1 MIANIRSI
9 LQGRFRLSAQ
19 MYLGIGMAVAL
30 TLSASLV
37 AWLSFNAIGEAA
49 GKVSEESVPELVAA
63 FGIAQYTNDL
73 SNAAPRL
80 TSAVTTSE
88 FEQVATKVEDTE
100 KIFQQ
105 QLDSLSSGG
114 EDGEQRLTLIQQ
126 YADQLIIN
134 VDTIKDE
141 KQELLNLN
149 RRTTAINIEL
159 SIIQDR
165 IEGLLIPIIDD
176 QLFYTMTGYRELD
189 ALPVP
194 TEEHFSETEFYRYRN
209 LSELQANATS
219 TTQLLANAFSV
230 PDAAFIEPLR
240 ERAESA
246 KSRIES
252 NLKALQGTRY
262 TPIIALSVDR
272 LFEVTLNQ
280 GGGFDLLSR
289 SHHLENRQ
297 HLLVEQNRQ
306 IAASLVDE
314 VNSLVEAAEFSVARE
329 SDASQ
334 LSILQ
339 GRIFLIAISLISI
352 VGAFLITWLFVG
364 RILLRRIQNLSD
376 RMLQMAGGDLET
388 QVDIT
393 GQDEVADM
401 AQALEVFRQHALEAR
416 RLNLVEELAEELL
429 DKNDELERVLQDL
442 QNAQDQIVT
451 RGKLA
456 ALGELTAGVA
466 HEIRNPLNFVNNF
479 SEASEEL
486 LEELKE
492 VIDECSEEIDEE
504 QMELIQEIASDL
516 IDNMNR
522 IKSHGERANR
532 IVQGMLA
539 MGRGSTD
546 LQDTDLNALVEEY
559 SQLAYHSGRATDPD
573 MNIEMKMNFDPDVPN
588 IQAVPQDLG
597 RVFLNLVTN
606 AWHATED
613 KRDGLRAS
621 NSEEADSYMPGLQ
634 ISTKMIG
641 DDIEIRFKDNG
652 TGMPDDV
659 VDRIFNPFFTTKST
673 DRGTGLGLSLSNDIV
688 GSHGG
693 NITVETEDGE
703 YTEFIIKLPK
713 VNRGG
718 AQNTPD
724 GD

>member
-1 MIANIRSI
+1 MIANIRSV
-9 LQGRFRLSAQ
+9 LEGRFRLSAQ
-19 MYLGIGMAVAL
+19 MYTGIGMAVAL

-37 AWLSFNAIGEAA
+37 AWLSFNAIGEATN
-49 GKVSEESVPELVAA
+49 KVSEQSVPELVAA

-73 SNAAPRL
+73 SAAAPRI
-80 TSAVTTSE
+80 TSAVTTAE
-88 FEQVATKVEDTE
+88 FEQVVSEIEATE
-100 KIFQQ
+100 KIFLE
-105 QLDSLSSGG
+105 QLDSLISAG
-114 EDGEQRLTLIQQ
+114 EEGRRLVSIRQH
-126 YADQLIIN
+126 ADQLIRNI
-134 VDTIKDE
+134 DTIKNE
-141 KQELLNLN
+141 KQELLELS

-159 SIIQDR
+159 TIVQER
-165 IEGLLIPIIDD
+165 IESLLTPIIDD

-189 ALPVP
+189 EAPVP
-194 TEEHFSETEFYRYRN
+194 QREHFSEAEFYRYRSM
-209 LSELQANATS
+209 SELQASATS
-219 TTQLLANAFSV
+219 ATQLLASAFSV
-230 PDAAFIEPLR
+230 SDSAFIEPLR

-246 KSRIES
+246 RSRIEGS
-252 NLKALQGTRY
+252 LNALQGTRFI
-262 TPIIALSVDR
+262 PIIALSFDR
-272 LFEVTLNQ
+272 LFEVSLNE
-280 GGGFDLLSR
+280 GGGFDLLAR
-289 SHHLENRQ
+289 SHELENRQ
-297 HLLVEQNRQ
+297 LLLVELNRE
-306 IAASLVDE
+306 IATSLVDE
-314 VNSLVEAAEFSVARE
+314 VNRLVEDAETSVAIQ

-339 GRIFLIAISLISI
+339 GRVFLLAISVISI
-352 VGAFLITWLFVG
+352 VGAILITWLFVG
-364 RILLRRIQNLSD
+364 RVLLRRIHNLSD

-393 GQDEVADM
+393 GRDEVADM

-416 RLNLVEELAEELL
+416 RLNLVEELADELL

-492 VIDECSEEIDEE
+492 VIDECSENIDEE
-504 QMELIQEIASDL
+504 QMDLIQEIAGDL
-516 IDNMNR
+516 IDNMTR

-546 LQDTDLNALVEEY
+546 LQDTDMNALIEEY
-559 SQLAYHSGRATDPD
+559 AQLAYHSGRATDPD
-573 MNIEMKMNFDPDVPN
+573 MNIEMKMDFDPEVPT

-613 KRDGLRAS
+613 KRNALRVS
-621 NSEEADSYMPGLQ
+621 NADEAATYMPGLQ
-634 ISTKMIG
+634 ISTKIID
-641 DDIEIRFKDNG
+641 DDIEIRFRDNG
-652 TGMPDDV
+652 TGMPAEV

-673 DRGTGLGLSLSNDIV
+673 DRGTGLGLSLSNDII

-693 NITVETEDGE
+693 SITVETEDGE

-713 VNRGG
+713 VNTG
-718 AQNTPD
+718 A
-724 GD
+724 